1 MKHTLKITSLVLAA
15 VLASASLVGCGGSS
29 ESYQG
34 VPLGKSCEQVYKL
47 PANVSKC
54 QAQESRH

>member
-1 MKHTLKITSLVLAA
+1 MKRTFKISTLALMA
-15 VLASASLVGCGGSS
+15 VLSVTLVGCGGKA
-29 ESYQG
+29 ESYTG